1 MKNFAVVLGLMVAS
15 IMGLLGIIHSRTN
28 LVQEMTKSNHLENVK
43 IQVSTDL
50 LKELQGNIAE
60 ATGRVDETKKQ
71 TEELT
76 DKVKKTQEAA
86 DGKKAELNTCNN
98 DLSQIK
104 TEIGSLE
111 AERSKTDTE
120 FQKKKSDLN
129 EQINKLKKEFEIQSK
144 VCDYI
149 QKTSVEGMK
158 LCGIEPAVP
167 QVEQNPGAAKAA

>member
-1 MKNFAVVLGLMVAS
+1 MKNFVVVLGLMVAS
-15 IMGLLGIIHSRTN
+15 TMGLLGISHSRRN
-28 LVQEMTKSNHLENVK
+28 LVQEMIKNNHLESVK

-50 LKELQGNIAE
+50 LKEVQGNIAE
-60 ATGRVDETKKQ
+60 ATGRVAETKKQ

-76 DKVKKTQEAA
+76 AKLKTTQEAA

-104 TEIGSLE
+104 AKIGELE

-120 FQKKKSDLN
+120 FQQKKSDFS
-129 EQINKLKKEFEIQSK
+129 EQINKLKKELEIHSK
-144 VCDYI
+144 VCEYI
-149 QKTSVEGMK
+149 KKTSVEGMK

-167 QVEQNPGAAKAA
+167 QVEKNPGAAKAA

>member
-15 IMGLLGIIHSRTN
+15 IMGLLGIIHSRRD
-28 LVQEMTKSNHLENVK
+28 LVHEMITSNHLESVK
-43 IQVSTDL
+43 NKVSIDL

-60 ATGRVDETKKQ
+60 ATSRVDETKKQ
-71 TEELT
+71 TEEFT
-76 DKVKKTQEAA
+76 EKVRTTQKAA

-104 TEIGSLE
+104 AEIGSLE

-120 FQKKKSDLN
+120 FQQKKSNLN
-129 EQINKLKKEFEIQSK
+129 EQINKLKKELEIHSK

-149 QKTSVEGMK
+149 KKTSVEGMK
-158 LCGIEPAVP
+158 LCGIEP